1 MISSAGK
8 AAYIHDSII
17 FTEIM
22 LLPFPENI
30 LNKFG
35 RRGDRKTLK
44 NRYVVVKIKEEKLV

>member
-22 LLPFPENI
+22 LLQFPENI
-30 LNKFG
+30 LNKIN

-44 NRYVVVKIKEEKLV
+44 NRYAVVKIKEEKLV

>member
-1 MISSAGK
+1 MISCAGK
-8 AAYIHDSII
+8 TAYIHDSII

-30 LNKFG
+30 LNKINK
-35 RRGDRKTLK
+35 RGDRKTLK